1 MDGWKDG
8 TIVPTFQRSI
18 GPPDPLA
25 HSPGRH
31 PPGAAGGGPAPD
43 LRPRL
48 LDRPRDRRPVRRR
61 AEALMYEML
70 ASLEP
75 RLPPAGPRY
84 LMGVGFPEDLVAAT
98 ERGIDLFDCVAPT
111 RNGRN
116 GSAFTPDGPVNIRN
130 AEHREDARPL
140 DATCDCETCTTFS
153 RGYLRHLFAAEELL
167 GLRLLSLHNGRFLLR
182 PPAAMRAP
190 IRAGTFPRWA
200 AEWRHRYTRSD

>member
-48 LDRPRDRRPVRRR
+48 LDRPR
-61 AEALMYEML
+61 
-70 ASLEP
+70 
-75 RLPPAGPRY
+75 
-84 LMGVGFPEDLVAAT
+84 
-98 ERGIDLFDCVAPT
+98 
-111 RNGRN
+111 
-116 GSAFTPDGPVNIRN
+116 
-130 AEHREDARPL
+130 EDARPL

-153 RGYLRHLFAAEELL
+153 RGYLRHLFVAEELL
-167 GLRLLSLHNGRFLLR
+167 GLRLLSLHNVRFLIRLA
-182 PPAAMRAP
+182 AAMRAA